1 MTVPNA
7 AFSLPSLAAPND
19 RLHVTVALSDAG
31 RPHYHVTADGER
43 VIDPSPL
50 GFEFA
55 DAPPMRDG
63 FTVAETETRAVDTSW
78 TPVWGPDATVR
89 NHFHELTVRLQ
100 EAEPPQRRLTL
111 VVRAYNDGIAFRYRW
126 PEQPGL
132 NALRIT
138 SEDTHFRFVG
148 DPTCWWMPDDYDGYE
163 WVYEQTPLSAI
174 VDEAAAIGFNSY
186 LDEQDTDIPDRPTSK
201 ENRPGAVNT
210 PITMRTAGGTRYLS
224 VHEAALVD
232 YAGMT
237 LQAAPDDPTTLRSEL
252 VPWPDGTKVKAT
264 LPHQTPWRT
273 LQVAD
278 TPGALIE
285 SHLIE
290 NLNDPSQIDDP
301 SWITPMT
308 YVGIWWGMHIDRYS
322 WGRDGTHGAT
332 TERAKR
338 YIDFAAQHDIGGVL
352 VEGWNV
358 GWESWRGDDE
368 FDFLTPYPDFDLED
382 VAAYADDYDVAL
394 IGHHE
399 TGGDVPAYEEQM
411 ADAFALYDD
420 LGVPA
425 VKTGY
430 AGMIRPEGVHHHSQ
444 KMVNHYQRV
453 VERAAEH
460 EVMLDVHEPIK
471 PTGLRRTWPNLM
483 TQEGVRGME
492 YDAWSKGNPP
502 EHTLVLPFTRML
514 AGPLDYT
521 PAIFNLTPDDI
532 QPHHRVCTTLAK
544 QLANTVLL
552 YSPLQMAADLT
563 EHYDGHDAL
572 DFLDHLPTDWGESR
586 VLHARIGAFLTMAR
600 RTCDGT
606 TWHLA
611 SATDEYARTL
621 DIRLDFLNADR
632 VYVAHV
638 YEDTPK
644 ADYVEA
650 PHALHIRRGLVT
662 SDDTITARMARS
674 GGQAVRLV
682 PATAADQQ
690 HHTPLSDASP
700 AE

>member
-1 MTVPNA
+1 MTASATDPHV
-7 AFSLPSLAAPND
+7 LHAPNG
-19 RLHVTVALSDAG
+19 RRSVAVTLCDDG
-31 RPHYHVTADGER
+31 RPHYRVAADGEP
-43 VIDPSPL
+43 IIAPSPL
-50 GFEFA
+50 GFTFA
-55 DAPPMRDG
+55 DAPPMRNG
-63 FTVAETETRAVDTSW
+63 FEVVDHSTRAVDTTW
-78 TPVWGPDATVR
+78 APVWGPDDTVR
-89 NHFHELTVRLQ
+89 NHFNELTVQLE
-100 EAEPPQRRLTL
+100 EATPPGRRLTL
-111 VVRAYNDGIAFRYRW
+111 VVRAYDDGIAFRYRW

-132 NALRIT
+132 DALRIT
-138 SEDTHFRFVG
+138 SEDTHFRVVG
-148 DPTCWWMPDDYDGYE
+148 DPTCWWIPDDYDGYE

-174 VDEAAAIGFNSY
+174 LDEAAAI
-186 LDEQDTDIPDRPTSK
+186 
-201 ENRPGAVNT
+201 T
-210 PITMRTAGGTRYLS
+210 PITMRTAGGAHYLS
-224 VHEAALVD
+224 VHEAALTD

-237 LQAAPDDPTTLRSEL
+237 LQADPDAPTTLRSEL
-252 VPWPDGTKVKAT
+252 VPWPDGTKVKAG

-273 LQVAD
+273 LQIAD
-278 TPGALIE
+278 TPGDLVE

-290 NLNDPSQIDDP
+290 NLNEPSQIDDP
-301 SWITPMT
+301 SWIEPMT
-308 YVGIWWGMHIDRYS
+308 YVGIWWGMHIGRYS

-332 TERAKR
+332 TERAKQ
-338 YIDFAAQHDIGGVL
+338 YIDFAAEHDIGGVL

-358 GWESWRGDDE
+358 GWESWRGDDT
-368 FDFLTPYPDFDLED
+368 FDFLTPYPDFDLDD
-382 VAAYADDYDVAL
+382 VAEYAQENDVAL

-411 ADAFALYDD
+411 EEAFALYEK

-460 EVMLDVHEPIK
+460 EIMLDVHEPIK

-502 EHTLVLPFTRML
+502 EHTLILPFTRML

-521 PAIFNLTPDDI
+521 PGIVNLTPDDI
-532 QPHHRVCTTLAK
+532 QPHHRVRTTLAK

-552 YSPLQMAADLT
+552 YSPVQMAADLV

-572 DFLDHLPTDWGESR
+572 EFLEHLPTDWSESH

-600 RTCDGT
+600 REAEGDE
-606 TWHLA
+606 WYVA

-621 DIRLDFLNADR
+621 TVPLDFLDADR
-632 VYVAHV
+632 PYVAHV
-638 YEDTPK
+638 FEDAPE
-644 ADYVEA
+644 ADYVEH
-650 PHALHIRRGLVT
+650 PHAYRIRRGLVT
-662 SDDTITARMARS
+662 HTDTITARMGRS

-682 PATAADQQ
+682 PATPTDQKQ
-690 HHTPLSDASP
+690 HTPLP
-700 AE
+700 L

>member
-1 MTVPNA
+1 MTAPGDASDAHV
-7 AFSLPSLAAPND
+7 LHAPNE
-19 RLHVTVALSDAG
+19 RLSVTVTLSDDG
-31 RPHYHVTADGER
+31 RPHYRVTADDER
-43 VIDPSPL
+43 IIAPSPL
-50 GFEFA
+50 GVTFA
-55 DAPPMRDG
+55 DAPPMRNG
-63 FTVAETETRAVDTSW
+63 FAVVDTHTRAVDTTW
-78 TPVWGPDATVR
+78 TPAWGPDATVR
-89 NHFHELTVRLQ
+89 NHFNELTLHLA
-100 EAEPPQRRLTL
+100 ETEPPARRLTL
-111 VVRAYNDGIAFRYRW
+111 VVRAYDDGIAFRYQW
-126 PEQPGL
+126 PEQSGL
-132 NALRIT
+132 DALRIT
-138 SEDTHFRFVG
+138 SEDTHFRVDD
-148 DPTCWWMPDDYDGYE
+148 DPTCWWIPDDYDGYE

-186 LDEQDTDIPDRPTSK
+186 LDEKDTDIPDRPTSK
-201 ENRPGAVNT
+201 EDRPGAVNT
-210 PITMRTAGGTRYLS
+210 PITMRMPGGTRYLS
-224 VHEAALVD
+224 IHEAALTD

-237 LQAAPDDPTTLRSEL
+237 LQADPEEPTTLRSEL
-252 VPWPDGTKVKAT
+252 VPWPDGLKVKAT

-278 TPGALIE
+278 TPGGPIE
-285 SHLIE
+285 SPIIE
-290 NLNDPSQIDDP
+290 NLNEPSQIDDP

-308 YVGIWWGMHIDRYS
+308 YVGIWWGMHTDRYS

-332 TERAKR
+332 TERAKQH
-338 YIDFAAQHDIGGVL
+338 IDFAAEHDIGGVL

-368 FDFLTPYPDFDLED
+368 FDFLTPYPDFDLDD
-382 VAAYADDYDVAL
+382 VAAYANDNDVAL

-399 TGGDVPAYEEQM
+399 TGGDVPAYENQM
-411 ADAFALYDD
+411 AEAFALYDD

-444 KMVNHYQRV
+444 KMVNHHQRV
-453 VERAAEH
+453 VELAAEH
-460 EVMLDVHEPIK
+460 EIMLDVHEPIK

-502 EHTLVLPFTRML
+502 EHTLILPFTRML

-532 QPHHRVCTTLAK
+532 QPHHRVRTTLAK

-552 YSPLQMAADLT
+552 YSPLQMAADLV

-572 DFLDHLPTDWGESR
+572 DFLEHLSTDWAESR
-586 VLHARIGAFLTMAR
+586 VLNARIGAFLTMAR
-600 RTCDGT
+600 RERDGDA
-606 TWHLA
+606 WVVA

-621 DIRLDFLNADR
+621 DVPLDFLDADR
-632 VYVAHV
+632 SYVAHV
-638 YEDTPK
+638 YEDAPE

-650 PHALHIRRGLVT
+650 PHAYRIRRDLVT
-662 SDDTITARMARS
+662 SRDTITARMARS

-682 PATAADQQ
+682 PATAANQE

-700 AE
+700 AK